1 VHRIPILAILSLLA
15 TPAVAQLSVVAIDP
29 PLNATHRAPNTAIVI
44 DFDRALLATSLGSAS
59 VYGSTSGPIA
69 GALLLENGDT
79 RLRFQPERAYLANES
94 VTMTLD
100 ENLQALDGTL
110 LRTQGYV
117 ASFRVKTAPA
127 TRQFVLNSSWSVSPG
142 VFARIYGGQS
152 CDLNDDDFPDLA
164 VVCEVSS
171 DVRVYLSNHDA
182 SGSFGA
188 LHGAPYPTGDTPSP
202 NENADMNGDGFIDI
216 LTCDTIGGTV
226 SVLMGNG
233 DGSFQAPASYPMGTS
248 YTRGLAVLDANGD
261 GHTDVVMTGNGQL
274 NLRLNNG
281 DGSLG
286 AASAI
291 GTAVS
296 GDYGLC
302 SADMNNDGIVDLVV
316 GGSTSAMVLLSNGD
330 GTFTPKP
337 TQNSGF
343 CWMIVCGDVNND
355 GNMDVSVANGG
366 NGRGS
371 ILRGNGDG
379 TLQAP
384 FQTPVVGTTT
394 ATDLGDLDGDGDL
407 DWVLSSFGGGVFQVW
422 RNDGSGSFALD
433 QTLPSPSNPACCQ
446 MMDIDGDRDLDLVLF
461 DEIADIVTIL
471 ENGVLDAPTFC
482 YGTSTACPCGNLGAN
497 GHGCENSHG
506 TGGGL
511 LLAQGRASTG
521 SDSLSLNVSGLPPVT
536 NMVFFQGTAAS
547 GGGAGTPFYDGL
559 LCAGGTIKR
568 LAARSALHGFASF
581 GAGNAGD
588 PLLSS
593 VGGIPGAGG
602 VFYYQV
608 WYRDNAA
615 FCTSGTSN
623 TSNGVAVTWTP

>member
-1 VHRIPILAILSLLA
+1 MHRISTLAVLSLFA
-15 TPAVAQLSVVAIDP
+15 APAAAQLSVVAIDP
-29 PLNATHRAPNTAIVI
+29 PLNATHRAPNESIVV
-44 DFDRALLATSLGSAS
+44 DFDRPLLAASLGSVS

-69 GALLLENGDT
+69 GSLALENGDT
-79 RLRFQPERAYLANES
+79 RLRFRPARAFLANEN
-94 VTMTLD
+94 VMLTLD
-100 ENLQALDGTL
+100 ENLQAQDLSF
-110 LRTQGYV
+110 LRTQGYS
-117 ASFRVKTAPA
+117 AAFRVATAPA
-127 TRQFVLNSSWSVSPG
+127 TRQFQLNSSWSVSPG

-202 NENADMNGDGFIDI
+202 NENADMNRDGFIDI

-233 DGSFQAPASYPMGTS
+233 DGSFQAPVSYPMGTT

-330 GTFTPKP
+330 GSFTPKP
-337 TQNSGF
+337 TQTSGF

-371 ILRGNGDG
+371 ILKGNGDG

-422 RNDGSGSFALD
+422 RNNGGGNFVLD

-461 DEIADIVTIL
+461 DEIADIVTIM
-471 ENGVLDAPTFC
+471 ENGVLEAPTSC
-482 YGTSTACPCGNLGAN
+482 YGTAAACPCANAGAN
-497 GHGCENSHG
+497 GHGCENSAA

-521 SDSLSLNVSGLPPVT
+521 SDSLALNVSGLPQVS
-536 NMVFFQGTAAS
+536 NLVFFQGTSAA
-547 GGGAGTPFYDGL
+547 GGGAGTPFGDGL

-568 LAARSALHGFASF
+568 LAARPALNGYASL
-581 GAGNAGD
+581 GAGNPGD
-588 PLLSS
+588 PLLS
-593 VGGIPGAGG
+593 VAGGVPAAGG

-608 WYRDNAA
+608 WYRNNAA
-615 FCTSGTSN
+615 YCTSTMSN
-623 TSNGVAVTWTP
+623 TSNAVSVTWTL